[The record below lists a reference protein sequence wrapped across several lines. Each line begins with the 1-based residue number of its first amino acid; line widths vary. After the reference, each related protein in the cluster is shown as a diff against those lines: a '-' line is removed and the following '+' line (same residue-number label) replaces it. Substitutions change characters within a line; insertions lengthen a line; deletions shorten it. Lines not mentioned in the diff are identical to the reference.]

1 MNRETGAAI
10 GTLEHIGQSISDILT
25 TRLGTRVM
33 RREYGSL
40 LPELVDQPFNDATR
54 LRVYAASVMAIMRW
68 EPRVSLT
75 RIQLQGA
82 SLQGQVVM
90 DIEGRVLDRNQALS
104 MSLPLQLGGG
114 AWPSSWAWPFQQFR
128 LTTVTWPR
136 EYARQIVAMPT
147 REERNAALLE
157 VPEHLRELTKRHCL
171 NAWNH
176 PARHPPKPSTPAH
189 E

>member
-40 LPELVDQPFNDATR
+40 LPELVDQPFNDTTR

-114 AWPSSWAWPFQQFR
+114 A
-128 LTTVTWPR
+128 
-136 EYARQIVAMPT
+136 
-147 REERNAALLE
+147 
-157 VPEHLRELTKRHCL
+157 
-171 NAWNH
+171 
-176 PARHPPKPSTPAH
+176 
-189 E
+189 